1 MTSETTPSDMTLS
14 TSTLL
19 PDIVENHLLPSG
31 RKLEAS
37 LQSLLQEAHQNQT
50 NCLIAKTI
58 ATTIGAVGSI
68 VTCVGM
74 SLSSATMGLSVTFS
88 TPLAFSL
95 TGLAAM
101 IGIGTVV
108 VDEFILRRRSMDH
121 LLKII
126 TDYEGI
132 KQNWIERLNFD
143 RLDLCMK
150 EADLVTFYRLV
161 MCFKLNFI
169 PSIFL
174 QEYISTLVLQNFDH
188 QF

>member
-1 MTSETTPSDMTLS
+1 MTTNPIDMTMS
-14 TSTLL
+14 SSTLL
-19 PDIVENHLLPSG
+19 PEIVQNHLLPSG

-37 LQSLLQEAHQNQT
+37 LQSLLQQAQQNQT

-68 VTCVGM
+68 VTCVGI

-108 VDEFILRRRSMDH
+108 VDEFVLRRRCMDQLH
-121 LLKII
+121 KII
-126 TDYEGI
+126 TDYEGT

-150 EADLVTFYRLV
+150 EADLVTFYRL
-161 MCFKLNFI
+161 
-169 PSIFL
+169 IFL
-174 QEYISTLVLQNFDH
+174 QIKSIEMFYQSIQTVRPNSDH

>member
-1 MTSETTPSDMTLS
+1 MSTATTPLTMS
-14 TSTLL
+14 TPILL
-19 PDIVENHLLPSG
+19 PDIVVVENHLLPSG

-37 LQSLLQEAHQNQT
+37 LHSLLQEAQQHQT

-108 VDEFILRRRSMDH
+108 VDEFVLRRRSMDK
-121 LLKII
+121 LLKIV
-126 TDYEGI
+126 TDYEGT
-132 KQNWIERLNFD
+132 KQDWIERLNFD

-150 EADLVTFYRLV
+150 EADLVNFYR
-161 MCFKLNFI
+161 FI
-169 PSIFL
+169 FFSNLYFIFSL
-174 QEYISTLVLQNFDH
+174 TFFFC